1 MPGRL
6 EGKVALISGA
16 GSCGPGWG
24 NGRATATLFA
34 REGAKI
40 FAVDLNQEAV
50 EETAKTIQDEGNE
63 CTTYCCDVTNAE
75 SVNEMVT
82 SCVDRFGQVDVL
94 QNNVGG
100 SAAGGA
106 MDMEEE
112 VWDKQMDHN
121 LKHVFLVTKAV
132 LPIMVKSKTG
142 SIINMSSTSGLTYGG
157 AFQIAYCTT
166 KAAIRRFS
174 EAVAIEFAG
183 RGVRCNTIIP
193 GQLHTPMV
201 ETRLAQQRTGGNI
214 KKLIE
219 TRNARIPLGQMGD
232 GFDVAYAAVYLGSDE
247 SKFVTGSE
255 IKLDGAM
262 TLKCTNLPDDYPTD

>member
-1 MPGRL
+1 MTGRL
-6 EGKVALISGA
+6 EGKVSLISGA

-34 REGAKI
+34 REGAKV
-40 FAVDLNQEAV
+40 FAVDLNREAV
-50 EETAKTIQDEGNE
+50 EETAKTIRDEGHE
-63 CTTYCCDVTNAE
+63 CITYCCDVTNSKA
-75 SVNEMVT
+75 VNEMVDA
-82 SCVDRFGQVDVL
+82 CVASYGRIDVL

-132 LPIMVKSKTG
+132 LPIMITNKTG

-183 RGVRCNTIIP
+183 RGIRCNTIIP

-201 ETRLAQQRTGGNI
+201 ETRLANQRTGGDI
-214 KKLIE
+214 EKLIA
-219 TRNARIPLGQMGD
+219 TRNARIPLGEMGD

-262 TLKCTNLPDDYPTD
+262 TLKCTNLPDDYPTC

>member
-34 REGAKI
+34 REGAKV

-50 EETAKTIQDEGNE
+50 EETAKTIQDEGNQ
-63 CTTYCCDVTNAE
+63 CITYCCDVTNAE

-121 LKHVFLVTKAV
+121 LKHVFLVTRAV
-132 LPIMVKSKTG
+132 LPIMVKNKTG

-201 ETRLAQQRTGGNI
+201 ETRLANQRTGGDI
-214 KKLIE
+214 KKLIA

>member
-1 MPGRL
+1 MRGRL

-34 REGAKI
+34 REGAKV

-63 CTTYCCDVTNAE
+63 CITYCCDVTNAE

-82 SCVDRFGQVDVL
+82 SCVDRFGRVDVL

-132 LPIMVKSKTG
+132 LPIMVKNKTG

-201 ETRLAQQRTGGNI
+201 ETRLANQRTGGDI
-214 KKLIE
+214 KKLIA

>member
-63 CTTYCCDVTNAE
+63 CITYCCDVTNAE
-75 SVNEMVT
+75 SVNEMIT

>member
-34 REGAKI
+34 REGAKV

-63 CTTYCCDVTNAE
+63 CITYCCDVTNAE

-82 SCVDRFGQVDVL
+82 SCVDRFGRVDVL

-132 LPIMVKSKTG
+132 LPIMVKNKTG

-201 ETRLAQQRTGGNI
+201 ETRLANQRTGGDI
-214 KKLIE
+214 KKLIA

>member
-34 REGAKI
+34 REGAKV

-63 CTTYCCDVTNAE
+63 CITYCCDVTNGE

-121 LKHVFLVTKAV
+121 LKHVFLVTRAV
-132 LPIMVKSKTG
+132 LPIMVKNKTG

-166 KAAIRRFS
+166 KAAIMRFS

>member
-6 EGKVALISGA
+6 KGKVALISGA

-34 REGAKI
+34 REGAKV

-63 CTTYCCDVTNAE
+63 CITYCCDVTNAE

-82 SCVDRFGQVDVL
+82 SCVDRFGRVDVL

-132 LPIMVKSKTG
+132 LPIMVKNKTG

-201 ETRLAQQRTGGNI
+201 ETRLANQRTGGDI
-214 KKLIE
+214 KKLIA

>member
-34 REGAKI
+34 REGAKV

>member
-132 LPIMVKSKTG
+132 LPIMVKNKTG

>member
-34 REGAKI
+34 REGAKV

-63 CTTYCCDVTNAE
+63 CITYCCDVTDAE

-121 LKHVFLVTKAV
+121 LKHVFLVTKAI
-132 LPIMVKSKTG
+132 LPIMVKNKTG

-201 ETRLAQQRTGGNI
+201 ETRLAHQRTGGDI
-214 KKLIE
+214 KKLIA

>member
-34 REGAKI
+34 REGAKV
-40 FAVDLNQEAV
+40 FAVDLNQESV

-63 CTTYCCDVTNAE
+63 CITYCCDVTNAA
-75 SVNEMVT
+75 SVNEMIS
-82 SCVDRFGQVDVL
+82 SCVDRFGQIDVL

-132 LPIMVKSKTG
+132 LPIMVKNKTG

-201 ETRLAQQRTGGNI
+201 ETRLAHQRTGGDI
-214 KKLIE
+214 KKLIA

-262 TLKCTNLPDDYPTD
+262 TLKCTNLPDDYPTS

>member
-34 REGAKI
+34 REGAKV

-63 CTTYCCDVTNAE
+63 CITYCCDVTNAE

>member
-112 VWDKQMDHN
+112 VWDEQMDHN

-132 LPIMVKSKTG
+132 LPIMVKNKTG